1 MMPSPDLLEGD
12 LKSERSVFLQSEKY
26 TRNRILSGV
35 RQIRGV
41 WVLKFKDCDTI
52 EDAYRLVG
60 YEVWTQEAAPPREE
74 ADDAPLHYAVFDEQG
89 NSWGIVVAT
98 SKDQWTATL
107 EVEHQ
112 GRRILIPWHPEI
124 VLEVDSV
131 ERRVLISPPEGL
143 MDLNS

>member
-12 LKSERSVFLQSEKY
+12 LKSGRSVILQSDKY
-26 TRNRILSGV
+26 TRNRILAKV
-35 RQIRGV
+35 RRIQGV
-41 WVLKFKDCDTI
+41 WVLTFKDCNTM

-60 YEVWTQEAAPPREE
+60 YEIWTPEDAPPREKT
-74 ADDAPLHYAVFDEQG
+74 DSAPLHYTVVDVQG

-98 SKDQWTATL
+98 LKDRWTATL

-131 ERRVLISPPEGL
+131 KRRVLISPPEGL